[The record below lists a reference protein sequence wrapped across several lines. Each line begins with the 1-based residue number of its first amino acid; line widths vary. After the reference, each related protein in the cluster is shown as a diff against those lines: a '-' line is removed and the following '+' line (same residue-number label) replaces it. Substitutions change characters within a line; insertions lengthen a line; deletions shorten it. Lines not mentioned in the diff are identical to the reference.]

1 MDLRRRVLR
10 AALSASPLGL
20 IGTLGCPS
28 PEPTPSYDL
37 EALRKPETCAECH
50 PIHYREW
57 LGSMHAY
64 AAEDPVFRAM
74 NQKAQRESEGAVG
87 DFCVRCHAPLA
98 VELGLTQDGLNLDE
112 LPQEVQGVTCY
123 FCHQVEAVEGTHNN
137 PLRLAMD
144 TIMRGHVDDPLAS
157 GSEGHALADEP
168 SSFFDRK
175 KMDSAAMCGSCHDI
189 VSPAGAHI
197 ERTYAEWQASFYGD
211 PDPDD
216 PDDPAL
222 YALTCNECHMDKTT
236 GAIADYPGVAGD
248 RARTS
253 HMFVGVDVAVSDFP
267 DAELGP
273 QLREEQLAEIAEVR
287 KTSLCASLCV
297 RDDAGT
303 ATITAFLH
311 NEGAGH
317 SWPSGATQDRRAWV
331 ELIARD
337 AADAIVLESGVVA
350 DDQPVTSLDDPNL
363 WLLRDRVFDAEGN
376 EIHEFWNAAS
386 YESNLLPAPE
396 QFGSVG
402 DAATWRSQSYAA
414 PAMPERVDMRVRL
427 QAIGLDV
434 LLALVESGDLDPA
447 VVERFETFEVAPSVL
462 AWTPQ
467 TATPSL
473 GEVDYGSCVSS
484 SPGCIAPQLKMPQ

>member
-1 MDLRRRVLR
+1 MDRRGRPIHP
-10 AALSASPLGL
+10 ALTGLGL
-20 IGTLGCPS
+20 GLALGPLGCPS
-28 PEPTPSYDL
+28 PEPEPSYDL

-74 NQKAQRESEGAVG
+74 NQKAQRESDGAVG

-123 FCHQVEAVEGTHNN
+123 FCHQVAAVEGTHNN

-144 TIMRGHVDDPLAS
+144 AIMRGHVDDPVVPDSHAVGSDAS
-157 GSEGHALADEP
+157 DL
-168 SSFFDRK
+168 FDRNK
-175 KMDSAAMCGSCHDI
+175 LASAAMCGSCHDI

-197 ERTYAEWQASFYGD
+197 ERTYAEWQASFYAD
-211 PDPDD
+211 PDADEPDE
-216 PDDPAL
+216 PAL
-222 YALTCNECHMDKTT
+222 YGLTCNECHMDKAT
-236 GAIADYPGVAGD
+236 GAIADYPGVPGD

-253 HMFVGVDVAVSDFP
+253 HMWVGVDVAVSDFP
-267 DAELGP
+267 DTELGP
-273 QLREEQLAEIAEVR
+273 QLREEQLAAIAEQR

-297 RDDAGT
+297 RDEGGS
-303 ATITAFLH
+303 ATVTVFLH
-311 NEGAGH
+311 NEGAAH
-317 SWPSGATQDRRAWV
+317 SWPSGATADRRAWV
-331 ELIARD
+331 ELVARD
-337 AADAIVLESGVVA
+337 AAEALVLESGVITE
-350 DDQPVTSLDDPNL
+350 DQPVTALDDPHL
-363 WLLRDRVFDAEGN
+363 WLLRDRVFDQGGN

-386 YESNLLPAPE
+386 YESELLPAPE
-396 QFGSVG
+396 QFGSLA
-402 DAATWRSQSYAA
+402 DATTWMSRSYPAA
-414 PAMPERVDMRVRL
+414 AMPARVDMRVRL

-447 VVERFETFEVAPSVL
+447 VVERFETFDVAPTL
-462 AWTPQ
+462 LGWTAADA
-467 TATPSL
+467 TASA

-484 SPGCIAPQLKMPQ
+484 SPGCMAPQLKMAP